1 MGALFKSFNLVARR
15 VSFGNVENDVGVLVE
30 RDGLTIGNFV
40 TLRSSTKDF
49 LPSASEFLDG
59 DDKCVVPWHF
69 LEGE

>member
-1 MGALFKSFNLVARR
+1 MRALLQNLNLAMRR
-15 VSFGNVENDVGVLVE
+15 VSYSKIRVDDEDNKLA
-30 RDGLTIGNFV
+30 IGNFV